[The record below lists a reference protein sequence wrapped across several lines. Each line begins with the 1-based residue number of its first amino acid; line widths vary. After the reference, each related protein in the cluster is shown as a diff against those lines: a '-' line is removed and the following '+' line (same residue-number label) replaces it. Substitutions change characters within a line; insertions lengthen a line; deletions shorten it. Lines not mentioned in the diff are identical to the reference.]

1 MKKKPEITLSR
12 LDAERLERM
21 LDSLDDK
28 SFPARSE
35 LANEIARAHVVE
47 REQVPPTLVTMN
59 SSVRFKIKSS
69 DTTFSLTLV
78 YPSDAGRSS
87 DTISILAPV
96 GSALLG
102 LSEGD
107 EISWPAPGGG
117 MVDVKIIEV
126 TYQPER
132 GGDFVRQPKSAD

>member
-12 LDAERLERM
+12 VDAERLERM
-21 LDSLDDK
+21 LESPDYK
-28 SFPARSE
+28 SFPGRRE
-35 LANEIARAHVVE
+35 LEEEIARARIVE
-47 REQVPPTLVTMN
+47 PAQVPASVVTMN
-59 SSVRFKIKSS
+59 SSVRFRIASS
-69 DTTFSLTLV
+69 GSTFSLTLV
-78 YPSDAGRSS
+78 YPRDAGRSN

-107 EISWPAPGGG
+107 EIAWPAPGVG
-117 MVDVKIIEV
+117 MLNVEIVEV

-132 GGDFVRQPKSAD
+132 SGDFAA

>member
-21 LDSLDDK
+21 LDSLGGT
-28 SFPARSE
+28 SFPGRLE
-35 LANEIARAHVVE
+35 LEEEIARAHVVE
-47 REQVPPTLVTMN
+47 PAQVPPTVVTMN
-59 SSVRFKIKSS
+59 SSVRFKVESS

-78 YPSDAGRSS
+78 YPSAADGSN

-102 LSEGD
+102 LNEGD
-107 EISWPAPGGG
+107 EIAWPAPGGG
-117 MVDVKIIEV
+117 MINVKIIEV

-132 GGDFVRQPKSAD
+132 SGDFAS